1 MTKAAD
7 LARGITNNLISST
20 TASDSTNVTMTVG
33 GYDNY
38 RLEVTG
44 LVA

>member
-20 TASDSTNVTMTVG
+20 TTDNTANVSMTVG
-33 GYDNY
+33 NYDNY
-38 RLEVTG
+38 
-44 LVA
+44 